1 MLYSMHYVDLDSDSK
16 TEPLLIVNPSIDLPP
31 NLLMEYDAHLFQ

>member
-1 MLYSMHYVDLDSDSK
+1 MHYVDVDSESK
-16 TEPLLIVNPSIDLPP
+16 IEPLLIVNPSINLPFI